1 MRMASPFLDTEAGH
15 GLQQVRRLLL
25 HAARGSRGLFDQ
37 GRVLLG
43 ALVDQ
48 VHRMVHLLD
57 VIALLLRG
65 GADLGHQIADPA
77 HVGHDLVHGAA
88 GTLDLGG
95 TGPDV
100 GHRLIDQLLDLLGCA
115 VRTQRQLA
123 DLGGDHREA
132 AAMFAG
138 TRSLHRGIQC
148 EDVGLESNAIDHG
161 DDVPDAARRGFDT
174 PHRLHYFPDHS
185 TALPGHARGPTL
197 ANSLAWRACSAFWR
211 TVEVSSSMDAAVSSK
226 LAACCSVRRDK
237 SPLPAAISVD
247 AVLIAVDACWMRET
261 ISVS

>member
-1 MRMASPFLDTEAGH
+1 
-15 GLQQVRRLLL
+15 
-25 HAARGSRGLFDQ
+25 
-37 GRVLLG
+37 
-43 ALVDQ
+43 
-48 VHRMVHLLD
+48 MVHLLD

-100 GHRLIDQLLDLLGCA
+100 GHRLIDQLLDLLGGA
-115 VRTQRQLA
+115 GRTLRQLA

-148 EDVGLESNAIDHG
+148 EDVGLEGDAVDHADDFRDALRRLRNRAHRRHRVG
-161 DDVPDAARRGFDT
+161 DDQPAALGRRTGF
-174 PHRLHYFPDHS
+174 R
-185 TALPGHARGPTL
+185 GQARGVFRGLFRLTHAGSQL
-197 ANSLAWRACSAFWR
+197 R
-211 TVEVSSSMDAAVSSK
+211 E
-226 LAACCSVRRDK
+226 RR
-237 SPLPAAISVD
+237 
-247 AVLIAVDACWMRET
+247 
-261 ISVS
+261 

>member
-1 MRMASPFLDTEAGH
+1 
-15 GLQQVRRLLL
+15 
-25 HAARGSRGLFDQ
+25 
-37 GRVLLG
+37 
-43 ALVDQ
+43 
-48 VHRMVHLLD
+48 MVHLLD

-100 GHRLIDQLLDLLGCA
+100 GHRLIDQLLDLLGGA
-115 VRTQRQLA
+115 GRTLRQLA

-148 EDVGLESNAIDHG
+148 EDVGLEGDAIDQLGDVTDPPRGFADAVHGRHHLAHGVAAALGHRCRTLDQRIGATGCVGIAAHGVGQLMHRRCGFFQVGRLLLGALRQVVVASDDLANAGIQAGGGLLDAG
-161 DDVPDAARRGFDT
+161 DDAAQLRDGRR
-174 PHRLHYFPDHS
+174 PC
-185 TALPGHARGPTL
+185 AR
-197 ANSLAWRACSAFWR
+197 
-211 TVEVSSSMDAAVSSK
+211 
-226 LAACCSVRRDK
+226 
-237 SPLPAAISVD
+237 
-247 AVLIAVDACWMRET
+247 
-261 ISVS
+261 